1 MSTQRDP
8 TDLRGQERDAETE
21 EVGARAR
28 REREVNDLKW
38 LMAHPQGRRIV
49 ARLLDQAGVSRTSFS
64 HSGSVMAFNEGR
76 RDMGLLMEIMNI
88 CGAIG
93 VRWLQVR
100 LYHLHPLSPTG
111 AAYGT
116 DEFYQET
123 VY

>member
-76 RDMGLLMEIMNI
+76 RDMGLFIQAEVLE
-88 CGAIG
+88 
-93 VRWLQVR
+93 
-100 LYHLHPLSPTG
+100 
-111 AAYGT
+111 AAPEGYFKLLK
-116 DEFYQET
+116 EYQGKDD
-123 VY
+123 